1 MHERIFVLFIVFL
14 SLFAGANQ
22 GWAQEVTTD
31 SVKVGTSTAPYSGEP
46 VKEANDEETPVVLYS
61 GTPRKLEIADIK
73 VEGADNYEDYVIIGL
88 SGLAKG
94 QTISI
99 PGDEITQACK
109 RYWQHGLFSD
119 VSITDDKEEDGK
131 VWLTIHLTMRPR
143 VSEIRYSGVKKSERE
158 DLEERIGM
166 IKGGQITP
174 NIIDRAETL
183 IKRYFDD
190 KGFKNAEVFINQKDD
205 PEHENQVIV
214 DIQIDKK
221 EKIKVHHIE
230 IVGNKALTAKKLK
243 RVMKKTNEKG
253 KLINLFRTK
262 KFVEEN
268 YEADK
273 QLIIDK
279 YNELGYRDAM
289 IVEDSISQYDDRTVN
304 VFMRIDEG
312 QKYYLRNITW
322 VGNTLYPSE
331 QLAYL
336 LQMKKGDVY
345 NQKLL
350 DQRLNTDEDA
360 IGNLYYNNGYLF
372 YRLDPV
378 EVNIVGDSIDLEMRI
393 SEGRQATINKV
404 MISGN
409 DRLYE
414 NVVRRELRTRPGQL
428 FSRADLMR
436 SYREIAQ
443 MGHFDPEQINPG
455 IQPRPEDGT
464 VDIDYQLVSKANDQV
479 EFSAG
484 WGQTGIIG
492 KLSLKFTNFSLANL
506 LHPGENYRG
515 ILPQGDG
522 QTLTISGQT
531 NARYYQSYSISFYDP
546 WFGGKRPNAFSISAF
561 YSRQTD
567 ISSQYYNDALYSNFY
582 NSYYSG
588 MYGYGMYNYGNY
600 LNYENYYD
608 PDKSVQM
615 YGVALM
621 FGKRLNWPDDYFQF
635 TAELSYQRYVLRD
648 WQYFMVTNGNCNDLS
663 LNLTLSRSSIDN
675 PIYPREGSEFALSL
689 QITPPYSLFDGVDY
703 SKYNLNNQDDIN
715 EMQRW
720 VEYHKW
726 KFKSKVYIPLMD
738 PMTVK
743 RTPVLMGRVDFGLL
757 GHYNKYKKSP
767 FGTFEVGGDGMTGY
781 STYGTE
787 TIALRGY
794 ENGSLASYGREG
806 YAYARLGLELRYPL
820 MLETSTSIYALT
832 FLEAGNAWQEVG
844 DFNPFDLKRSAGVG
858 VRIFLPMIGMMGI
871 DWAYGFDR
879 VYGSRNYSGSQFHF
893 ILGQE
898 F

>member
-1 MHERIFVLFIVFL
+1 MHERIFVLFIVIMGL
-14 SLFAGANQ
+14 LAGNNRAM
-22 GWAQEVTTD
+22 AQE
-31 SVKVGTSTAPYSGEP
+31 TAPDSADVE
-46 VKEANDEETPVVLYS
+46 KPVVLYS
-61 GTPRKLEIADIK
+61 GTPKKLEIADIK

-88 SGLAKG
+88 SGLSKG
-94 QTISI
+94 QVISI

-109 RYWQHGLFSD
+109 RYWEHGLFSD

-131 VWLTIHLTMRPR
+131 VWLTIHLRMRPR

-166 IKGGQITP
+166 IKGGQVTP

-205 PEHENQVIV
+205 PAHDNQVIV
-214 DIQIDKK
+214 DINIDKK
-221 EKIKVHHIE
+221 EKIKVHRIE
-230 IVGNKALTAKKLK
+230 IEGNFALTDKKLK

-253 KLINLFRTK
+253 KLLNLFRTK

-289 IVEDSISQYDDRTVN
+289 IVEDSISQYDDRTVD
-304 VFMRIDEG
+304 VYMRIEEG

-322 VGNTLYPSE
+322 VGNTLYTAE
-331 QLAYL
+331 QLALY

-350 DQRLNTDEDA
+350 DQRLNTDDDA
-360 IGNLYYNNGYLF
+360 VGNLYYNNGYLF
-372 YRLDPV
+372 YHLDPV
-378 EVNIVGDSIDLEMRI
+378 EVNIVGDSVDLEMRI
-393 SEGRQATINKV
+393 SEGRQATINKI

-414 NVVRRELRTRPGQL
+414 NVVRRELFIRPGQL
-428 FSRADLMR
+428 FNREALMR

-443 MGHFDPEQINPG
+443 MGHFDPEQINPN

-464 VDIDYQLVSKANDQV
+464 VDIDWELVSKANDQV

-546 WFGGKRPNAFSISAF
+546 WFGGKRPNAFSVSAF

-567 ISSQYYNDALYSNFY
+567 ISSQYYNDALYNNFY
-582 NSYYSG
+582 NNYYSG

-615 YGVALM
+615 FGLALM
-621 FGKRLNWPDDYFQF
+621 YGKRLNWPDDYFQF
-635 TAELSYQRYVLRD
+635 TAELSYQRYILRD

-675 PIYPREGSEFALSL
+675 PIYPREGSEFSFSL
-689 QITPPYSLFDGVDY
+689 QITPPYSLFDGKDY
-703 SKYNLNNQDDIN
+703 SQYNQNNQDDIN
-715 EMQRW
+715 AMQRW

-726 KFKSKVYIPLMD
+726 KFKSKIYIPLMD
-738 PMTVK
+738 RFTVK
-743 RTPVLMGRVDFGLL
+743 RTPVLMARVDFGLL

-794 ENGSLASYGREG
+794 ENGSLSSYGREG
-806 YAYARLGLELRYPL
+806 YAYARLGIELRYPL

-832 FLEAGNAWQEVG
+832 FLEAGNAWQEVS

-879 VYGSRNYSGSQFHF
+879 VWGRRSYGGSQFHF

>member
-1 MHERIFVLFIVFL
+1 MHERIFVLFIVIMGL
-14 SLFAGANQ
+14 LAGNNRAM
-22 GWAQEVTTD
+22 AQE
-31 SVKVGTSTAPYSGEP
+31 TAPDSADVE
-46 VKEANDEETPVVLYS
+46 KPVVLYS
-61 GTPRKLEIADIK
+61 GTPKKLEIADIK

-88 SGLAKG
+88 SGLSKG
-94 QTISI
+94 QVISI

-109 RYWQHGLFSD
+109 RYWEHGLFSD

-131 VWLTIHLTMRPR
+131 VWLTIHLRMRPR

-166 IKGGQITP
+166 IKGGQVTP

-205 PEHENQVIV
+205 PAHDNQVIV
-214 DIQIDKK
+214 DINIDKK
-221 EKIKVHHIE
+221 EKIKVHRIE
-230 IVGNKALTAKKLK
+230 IEGNFALTDKKLK

-253 KLINLFRTK
+253 KLLNLFRTK

-289 IVEDSISQYDDRTVN
+289 IVEDSISQYDDRTVD
-304 VFMRIDEG
+304 VYMRIEEG

-322 VGNTLYPSE
+322 VGNTLYTAE
-331 QLAYL
+331 QLALY

-350 DQRLNTDEDA
+350 DQRLNTDDDA
-360 IGNLYYNNGYLF
+360 VGNLYYNNGYLF
-372 YRLDPV
+372 YHLDPV
-378 EVNIVGDSIDLEMRI
+378 EVNIVGDSVDLEMRI
-393 SEGRQATINKV
+393 SEGRQATINKI

-414 NVVRRELRTRPGQL
+414 NVVRRELFIRPGQL
-428 FSRADLMR
+428 FNREALMR

-443 MGHFDPEQINPG
+443 MGHFDPEQINPN

-464 VDIDYQLVSKANDQV
+464 VDIDWELVSKANDQV

-546 WFGGKRPNAFSISAF
+546 WFGGKRPNAFSVSAF

-567 ISSQYYNDALYSNFY
+567 ISSQYYNDALYNNFY
-582 NSYYSG
+582 NNYYSG

-615 YGVALM
+615 FGLALM
-621 FGKRLNWPDDYFQF
+621 YGKRLNWPDDYFQF
-635 TAELSYQRYVLRD
+635 TAELSYQRYILRD

-675 PIYPREGSEFALSL
+675 PIYPREGSEFSFSL
-689 QITPPYSLFDGVDY
+689 QITPPYSLFDGKDY
-703 SKYNLNNQDDIN
+703 SQYDQNNQDDIN
-715 EMQRW
+715 AMQRW

-726 KFKSKVYIPLMD
+726 KFKSKIYIPLMD
-738 PMTVK
+738 RFTVK
-743 RTPVLMGRVDFGLL
+743 RTPVLMARVDFGLL

-794 ENGSLASYGREG
+794 ENGSLSSYGREG
-806 YAYARLGLELRYPL
+806 YAYARLGIELRYPL

-832 FLEAGNAWQEVG
+832 FLEAGNAWQEVS

-879 VYGSRNYSGSQFHF
+879 VWGSRSYGGSQFHF